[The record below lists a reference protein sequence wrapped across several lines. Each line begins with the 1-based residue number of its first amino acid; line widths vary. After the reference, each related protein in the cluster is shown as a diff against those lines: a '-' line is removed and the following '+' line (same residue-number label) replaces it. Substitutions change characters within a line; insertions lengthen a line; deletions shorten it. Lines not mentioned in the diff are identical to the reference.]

1 MVRPSYCSS
10 RSSLVSTS
18 SWNEA
23 WRFTLCASINSS
35 MTYPG
40 MGCRRSGLL
49 VRSRLMTLD
58 LTRLRRTV
66 GDVGVAMVFKN
77 LRVYMLFL
85 SSRWSGTLTNTV
97 GASTRTQR
105 ESIPTEPPL
114 YHNFTIESSGYAGF
128 LKMSVL
134 ILF

>member
-1 MVRPSYCSS
+1 M
-10 RSSLVSTS
+10 
-18 SWNEA
+18 
-23 WRFTLCASINSS
+23 
-35 MTYPG
+35 
-40 MGCRRSGLL
+40 

-114 YHNFTIESSGYAGF
+114 YHNFTIGSSGYAGF
-128 LKMSVL
+128 LCCETGEA
-134 ILF
+134 